1 VTCPILYLAV
11 SLLSLVYSLGLF
23 PSSTPLLSTQLYL
36 TDIVVTLSI
45 HIHRHPLTMNVNKKF
60 DRFKQWGR
68 ERMGSEVK
76 TDQGEEF
83 KMLEVEM
90 ALRQEG

>member
-1 VTCPILYLAV
+1 MLAC
-11 SLLSLVYSLGLF
+11 LSLFSPLGLLPSF
-23 PSSTPLLSTQLYL
+23 YSSSTALPLLLLPLHLS
-36 TDIVVTLSI
+36 DIVSHPPSI
-45 HIHRHPLTMNVNKKF
+45 SPQYPLAMNVNKKF

-76 TDQGEEF
+76 TDSSEDF

>member
-1 VTCPILYLAV
+1 
-11 SLLSLVYSLGLF
+11 
-23 PSSTPLLSTQLYL
+23 
-36 TDIVVTLSI
+36 
-45 HIHRHPLTMNVNKKF
+45 MNVNKKF

-76 TDQGEEF
+76 TDSSEDF

-90 ALRQEG
+90 SLRQEG